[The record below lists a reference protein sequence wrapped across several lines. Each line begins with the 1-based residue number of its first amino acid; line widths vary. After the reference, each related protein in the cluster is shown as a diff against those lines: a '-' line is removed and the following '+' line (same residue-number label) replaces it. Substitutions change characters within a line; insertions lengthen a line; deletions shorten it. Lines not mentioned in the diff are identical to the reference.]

1 MARTAGKR
9 SQPKARP
16 AAAPAPVRAT
26 LPTAETEEES
36 TGLGKKIMLVGIG
49 LVVVAALAVL
59 AINLATEEQQGTDAA
74 EFLSPDVTVTGAPL
88 TPFAGGA
95 EDNSVGAVAPEIQ
108 SGDFSG
114 APISIEHDGTPKL
127 ILFLAHW
134 CDHCRREVPALQSWI
149 NANGI
154 PAGVE
159 LVSVATSISEIRPNY
174 PPDVWLEREGWTPP
188 VLVDDEASRI
198 AQAYGLTSFPYY
210 VAVNGA
216 GEVQGR
222 LAGEQPPS
230 NVGAI
235 LASLAAGG

>member
-26 LPTAETEEES
+26 LPTADEEES
-36 TGLGKKIMLVGIG
+36 TGLGKKILLVGVG

-59 AINLATEEQQGTDAA
+59 AINLATEEQQGTEAA
-74 EFLSPDVTVTGAPL
+74 AFLSPDVTVTGVPLAPFSSA
-88 TPFAGGA
+88 TEDGA
-95 EDNSVGAVAPEIQ
+95 IGAVAPEIR
-108 SGDFSG
+108 STDFSG

-134 CDHCRREVPALQSWI
+134 CEFCRREVPALQSWI

-159 LVSVATSISEIRPNY
+159 LVSVATSNSEIRPNY
-174 PPDVWLEREGWTPP
+174 PPNAWLEREGWTQP
-188 VLVDDEASRI
+188 VLVDDEAGRI
-198 AQAYGLTSFPYY
+198 AQAYGLTAFPYY
-210 VAVNGA
+210 VAVNGS

-235 LASLAAGG
+235 LAALAQGG

>member
-26 LPTAETEEES
+26 LPTAEEEES
-36 TGLGKKIMLVGIG
+36 TGLGKKILLVGIG
-49 LVVVAALAVL
+49 LVVVAALAGL
-59 AINLATEEQQGTDAA
+59 AINLATEEQQGTEAA
-74 EFLSPDVTVTGAPL
+74 AFLSPDVTVTGTPL
-88 TPFAGGA
+88 APFASGA
-95 EDNSVGAVAPEIQ
+95 QDSAVGTVAPEIR

-114 APISIEHDGTPKL
+114 APLSIEHDGTPKL

-134 CDHCRREVPALQSWI
+134 CEFCRREVPALQSWI

-154 PAGVE
+154 PQGVE
-159 LVSVATSISEIRPNY
+159 LVSVATSNSEIRPNY
-174 PPDVWLEREGWTPP
+174 PPNVWLEREGWTPP
-188 VLVDDEASRI
+188 VLVDDEAGRI
-198 AQAYGLTSFPYY
+198 AQAFGLTSFPYY

-222 LAGEQPPS
+222 LAGEQNPS
-230 NVGAI
+230 TVGAI
-235 LASLAAGG
+235 LASLAEGG

>member
-26 LPTAETEEES
+26 LPTAEAEES
-36 TGLGKKIMLVGIG
+36 TGLGKKILLVGIG
-49 LVVVAALAVL
+49 LVAVAALAVL
-59 AINLATEEQQGTDAA
+59 AINLATEEQAGTEAA
-74 EFLSPDVTVTGAPL
+74 AFLSPDVTVTGTPL

-95 EDNSVGAVAPEIQ
+95 QDSSVGAVAPEIR
-108 SGDFSG
+108 SADFSG

-174 PPDVWLEREGWTPP
+174 PPDVWLERERWTPR
-188 VLVDDEASRI
+188 VLVDDEAGRI

-210 VAVNGA
+210 VAVNGS

>member
-1 MARTAGKR
+1 MARTGGKR

-16 AAAPAPVRAT
+16 AAAPAPVRAP
-26 LPTAETEEES
+26 LPTADEEES
-36 TGLGKKIMLVGIG
+36 TGLGKKILLVGIG
-49 LVVVAALAVL
+49 LVAVAALAVL
-59 AINLATEEQQGTDAA
+59 AINLANEEQEGTEAA
-74 EFLSPDVTVTGAPL
+74 AFLTPDVTVTGTPL
-88 TPFAGGA
+88 APFAGAAQDG
-95 EDNSVGAVAPEIQ
+95 SIGAVAPEIQ
-108 SGDFSG
+108 SADFAG
-114 APISIEHDGTPKL
+114 TPMSIEHDGTPKL

-134 CDHCRREVPALQSWI
+134 CEFCRREVPALQSWI

-159 LVSVATSISEIRPNY
+159 LVSVATSNSEIRPNY
-174 PPDVWLEREGWTPP
+174 PPSAWLEREGWTQPI
-188 VLVDDEASRI
+188 LVDDEAGRI

-235 LASLAAGG
+235 MAALAEGG